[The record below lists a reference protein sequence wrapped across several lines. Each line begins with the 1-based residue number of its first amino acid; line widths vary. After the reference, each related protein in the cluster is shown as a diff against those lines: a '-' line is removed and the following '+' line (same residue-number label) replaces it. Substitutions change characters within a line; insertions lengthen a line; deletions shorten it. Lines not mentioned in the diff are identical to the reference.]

1 LEQISPFDLPSAQDF
16 NKVRQD
22 FIGKFLKSVRQQ
34 VPLKTALDVG
44 CGVGYFSKFLSDL
57 GLDVQGID
65 GRNENVQEAAR
76 RSPDIRFLVADAE
89 NLPEQEL
96 DVCDFVLCVGL
107 LYHLENPFRTVRSLH
122 RLTSKALLIESMCA
136 SGSRPSME
144 LVDESH
150 DQNQALN
157 YVAFYPTEACLI
169 KMLYRSGFPYVY
181 MFEEL
186 PSHPLFHASFW
197 RRKERTVLAASKAP
211 LSAPG
216 LQLAPDVGDSW
227 GSLTTFRERLK
238 MRIENLAGSVPNPWR
253 RPSLRPQ
260 DEKKH

>member
-1 LEQISPFDLPSAQDF
+1 LDKISPFDLPFAQDF

-22 FIGKFLKSVRQQ
+22 FIGGFLKDVRQQ

-44 CGVGYFSKFLSDL
+44 CGVGYFSRFLSDL

-76 RSPDIRFLVADAE
+76 RSPDIKFLVADAE
-89 NLPEQEL
+89 NLPLQEL
-96 DVCDFVLCVGL
+96 TVCDFVLCVGL
-107 LYHLENPFRTVRSLH
+107 LYHLENPFRAIRSLH

-150 DQNQALN
+150 DKNQALN

-181 MFEEL
+181 AFEEL
-186 PSHPLFHASFW
+186 PPHPLFHASFW
-197 RRKERTVLAASKAP
+197 RRKERTMLVASKAP
-211 LSAPG
+211 LSASG
-216 LQLAPDVGDSW
+216 LRLAPDVGGSW
-227 GSLTTFRERLK
+227 GTLSTFRERLK
-238 MRIENLAGSVPNPWR
+238 MRIESLASSVPSPWR
-253 RPSLRPQ
+253 RASLRPQ